1 MKSKFLVPIAL
12 AAIVLAVTASPA
24 LTQVTLAKPGNG
36 HGNIITWSP
45 NPVTGSVA
53 PGAFVVVPATF
64 TSSVNLTNVTLDI
77 TPSLGGTVTI
87 VPNTF
92 AAVLAGVPNPVTITF
107 TAPATGDRT
116 QFNGVVHLRT
126 GHQNHPQNLKL
137 RFTVTPGP

>member
-24 LTQVTLAKPGNG
+24 LTQVTLAKPGK
-36 HGNIITWSP
+36 GNIITWSP
-45 NPVTGSVA
+45 NPVSASVVQ
-53 PGAFVVVPATF
+53 GNFIVVPATF

-92 AAVLAGVPNPVTITF
+92 AAVTAGVANPVSITF